1 MIGEYLLI
9 LESFMEEPCMCNER
23 GWNAY
28 IVLKPFHETPCP
40 ARGRGCTQL
49 RSSSLLHFILL
60 PSILK
65 THMTIFHVIFKL
77 HAFKE

>member
-1 MIGEYLLI
+1 
-9 LESFMEEPCMCNER
+9 MEEPCMCNER

-40 ARGRGCTQL
+40 ARDRGCTQL

-65 THMTIFHVIFKL
+65 MHMTIFHVIFKL